1 MLPFG
6 LFVQRMLSTGIVLA
20 FGGSVLL
27 QFNQKRNCFYKL
39 KYRYIFLYVHT
50 RFRIILP
57 DPDKKC
63 SKTFLNI
70 FFEKSILFTST
81 RRLDIL
87 CMCYV
92 WGFNSLRFILKVMI
106 PYLGLNKTVPVHKVA
121 SAREIVGEL
130 LLIEHVLRHKP
141 LVVGILDEAQR
152 QAVYYTYG

>member
-1 MLPFG
+1 MFIPDSE
-6 LFVQRMLSTGIVLA
+6 LFYRIRTKNVQ
-20 FGGSVLL
+20 
-27 QFNQKRNCFYKL
+27 
-39 KYRYIFLYVHT
+39 
-50 RFRIILP
+50 
-57 DPDKKC
+57 
-63 SKTFLNI
+63 KTFMNI
-70 FFEKSILFTST
+70 FFEKSILFIST

-130 LLIEHVLRHKP
+130 LLTEHVLRHKP

-152 QAVYYTYG
+152 QAVFTVDLWIEKFQFFDTTL